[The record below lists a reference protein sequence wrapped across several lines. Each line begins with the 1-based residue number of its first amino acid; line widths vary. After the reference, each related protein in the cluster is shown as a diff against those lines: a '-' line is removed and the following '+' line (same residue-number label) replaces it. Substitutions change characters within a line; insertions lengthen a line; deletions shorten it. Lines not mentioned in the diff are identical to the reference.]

1 MWYAEHVPR
10 KPRNSPNPAGRPP
23 KVREAA
29 AALAH
34 AERTGVSLAEA
45 AAAHG
50 VSDRT
55 VSKLKAARAKGDT
68 SPTVAPP
75 STAPALPQGGSSTST
90 RPDLLEL
97 LRRIGR
103 ARNGAAWAEVEQ
115 GLEVH
120 QRGGEEALAPWLLR
134 PVEATTLGV
143 DELDALSGALDL
155 AVELAGRAEPGG
167 AALRALREV
176 SSLGKSVATVRAKRP
191 AEPKPDAVQEAVRGE
206 MDAAVAQLLRH
217 TREAAATF
225 ERGRR
230 ALLDGLDLGPST
242 AAEITRRLDAL
253 LEGRPS

>member
-1 MWYAEHVPR
+1 MKQAD
-10 KPRNSPNPAGRPP
+10 
-23 KVREAA
+23 EAVARA
-29 AALAH
+29 A
-34 AERTGVSLAEA
+34 RTGESLESAAEA
-45 AAAHG
+45 VGVAVSTVRAH
-50 VSDRT
+50 
-55 VSKLKAARAKGDT
+55 KAARVKGSA
-68 SPTVAPP
+68 SPTVAP
-75 STAPALPQGGSSTST
+75 SSAAPALPQGGSSTST

-191 AEPKPDAVQEAVRGE
+191 SEPKPDAVQEAIRAE